1 MQNFIQKISVTFFLS
16 ILFCLLFAHSASARN
31 QKQVLQVGDLIFH
44 KSVSDQSKALTEATE
59 SEWTHVG
66 LLAQYQNQWFVAEA
80 IGPVKMTPL
89 NEFIRRGKNNEFRI
103 YRFKHFN
110 PQTMTQKLYS
120 AIQKLNKPYDI
131 FFEFSNERTYC
142 SELVYKAMLQVT
154 GHEVG
159 TIQKMKDMRLDGP
172 YVKELIA
179 QRLTETGRELNPE
192 EPIITPISQM
202 NEKDLILIRTHAGP
216 VL

>member
-1 MQNFIQKISVTFFLS
+1 MHNYIQKISITLFLS
-16 ILFCLLFAHSASARN
+16 ILFSLFFAHSASARN
-31 QKQVLQVGDLIFH
+31 AQQSLQVGDLIFH

-66 LLAQYQNQWFVAEA
+66 LIVQFQNQWYVAEA
-80 IGPVKMTPL
+80 IGPVKTTPL
-89 NEFIRRGKNNEFRI
+89 QDFIRRGKNNEFRI
-103 YRFKHFN
+103 YRFKYFN
-110 PQTMTQKLYS
+110 PETMTQKLYT

-131 FFEFSNERTYC
+131 YFEFSNERTYC

-154 GHEVG
+154 GQEIG
-159 TIQKMKDMRLDGP
+159 TLQKLKEMRLDGP

-179 QRLTETGRELNPE
+179 ERLTEIGRELNPE

-202 NEKDLILIRTHAGP
+202 KDKDLILIRTHAGSA
-216 VL
+216 L